1 MLEVHVTLCY
11 YSSCIP
17 EQYKYMY
24 FSVPCHATDTGD
36 KCQPD
41 GLLVSNSKLPPT
53 QPTLSPLTSNI
64 SSLFHNKFK
73 QAGYENQETHHF
85 QNGLLIENQILPRH
99 IHT

>member
-1 MLEVHVTLCY
+1 
-11 YSSCIP
+11 
-17 EQYKYMY
+17 MY
-24 FSVPCHATDTGD
+24 FSVPCQATDTGD

-41 GLLVSNSKLPPT
+41 GLLVSNSKLPLT

-85 QNGLLIENQILPRH
+85 QNGLLIENRIFPRH
-99 IHT
+99 IYNI